1 MSFLKNSLP
10 RFLLLLLLSLFPS
23 LLQAKSSAV
32 PAVLTSVSGK
42 VTLVQGKKAHVL
54 HQNSKVQEGQ
64 TLATAKDST
73 ATIRFFDG
81 SELQVRPDTKFTLS
95 QVRKDGP
102 QDKILH
108 FKLLLGKL
116 FAKVQALSSSQ
127 SSFEVEAGGVV
138 CGVRGTQY
146 EVGYDPN
153 QGKVD
158 LFVKE
163 GNVWAKT
170 GGNTYQY
177 GAGSEGH
184 FTGGKPNNPTGGN
197 GQGNKDQGKK
207 GHDTGKGNQPHG
219 QPDNFSP
226 FLGMGGNRPDPF
238 QPLTGGNTDTGTVA
252 DKTSD
257 TGLTGFGKP
266 TLILQLKYPEQ

>member
-1 MSFLKNSLP
+1 MSFWKNHLAL
-10 RFLLLLLLSLFPS
+10 FLLLLLFSFSPS
-23 LLQAKSSAV
+23 LLQAKPSTV

-42 VTLVQGKKAHVL
+42 VTWVQGKKTHIL
-54 HQNSKVQEGQ
+54 HQDSKVLEGQ
-64 TLATAKDST
+64 TLATSKDST

-81 SELQVRPDTKFTLS
+81 SELQVRPETKFVLS

-108 FKLLLGKL
+108 FKLLIGKL
-116 FAKVQALSSSQ
+116 FAKVQSLASSQ
-127 SSFEVEAGGVV
+127 SSFEVEAGRAWS
-138 CGVRGTQY
+138 GVRGTQY

-184 FTGGKPNNPTGGN
+184 FTNGKPNNPTDGN
-197 GQGNKDQGKK
+197 GQGNKTQGKK
-207 GHDTGKGNQPHG
+207 GKGDQP
-219 QPDNFSP
+219 PFSP
-226 FLGMGGNRPDPF
+226 NNFDPFYGMGGNQPDPF
-238 QPLTGGNTDTGTVA
+238 KPLTGGVPDTGNVTG
-252 DKTSD
+252 KTGD
-257 TGLTGFGKP
+257 TALQGLGAP
-266 TLILQLKYPEQ
+266 LLNLQLKYPEQ